1 VRHRRQR
8 RRSNPPDVRGGRRL
22 PDRCRLATLIATLD
36 VTSAGIYRPTAVL
49 ANDDVFVILEECR
62 TRFGEHS
69 TELASKRFILLQRQ
83 EPAPHLNTGEA
94 ACVNASLREVI
105 RRVLHEW

>member
-49 ANDDVFVILEECR
+49 ANDNVFVILEEYR

-69 TELASKRFILLQRQ
+69 IELASQRSLAA
-83 EPAPHLNTGEA
+83 ELAPHRDTGEA
-94 ACVNASLREVI
+94 PCVNASLREVI
-105 RRVLHEW
+105 SRMLHEW

>member
-1 VRHRRQR
+1 VSARHSDCH
-8 RRSNPPDVRGGRRL
+8 SN
-22 PDRCRLATLIATLD
+22 

-49 ANDDVFVILEECR
+49 VNDDVPVLLEKCR

-69 TELASKRFILLQRQ
+69 IELASQRSLAA
-83 EPAPHLNTGEA
+83 ELAPHRDTGEA

-105 RRVLHEW
+105 SRMLHEW